1 MRSLFFRILAFSL
14 VGMIALTACGSL
26 APATSLDDGQGEA
39 LASTLSAF
47 STQIA
52 LTPRPVFPTT
62 TTLPQHLSA
71 TPTSTI
77 DPALAA
83 TLQADMIAHANAI
96 ALEDSLCQQG
106 RGRGTV
112 ISSVHKGDRI
122 RVYGRATKWWA
133 IENPIYH
140 VPCWVASTALQIDP
154 GVDPLSIPQVSS
166 LYPST
171 PSPNVQFLLLGTPNV
186 VAETPTPTATS
197 TP

>member
-1 MRSLFFRILAFSL
+1 M
-14 VGMIALTACGSL
+14 
-26 APATSLDDGQGEA
+26 
-39 LASTLSAF
+39 
-47 STQIA
+47 
-52 LTPRPVFPTT
+52 
-62 TTLPQHLSA
+62 
-71 TPTSTI
+71 
-77 DPALAA
+77 DPALVA
-83 TLQADMIAHANAI
+83 TLQADMIANANAI

-171 PSPNVQFLLLGTPNV
+171 PSANVQFLIIGMTNV
-186 VAETPTPTATS
+186 VAETPTATI
-197 TP
+197 TPIP